1 MQKKISVWAAALFVI
16 IGAVVAA
23 MASVLAI
30 GGTYRAKIA
39 EYDSLYSEK
48 AAELERQIEVNKSS
62 IEGYGELAGELY
74 SIDQAYRQ
82 MYPGELD
89 DDAIKTAVLNGYI
102 AGVGDKYGYYF
113 PKDQADAYKES
124 AAGETEG
131 IGISVVQN
139 QTYGCFEVISVYK
152 DSPAERAGIH
162 VGDLITDV
170 ILDDG
175 SRESV
180 TSLGYDVALTKLRGE
195 SGTTA
200 HFVVARDEDGDGVYD
215 ELEFTVE
222 RKKIDAESVMAR
234 LYEPDPTIAVIRIT
248 GFEKNTPDQF
258 YAAMDEMK
266 AAGAEKFVFDLR
278 SNPGGDKDSVS
289 SILDY
294 LLPEGPILRTV
305 DSDGNYKVLT
315 TSDAKYLDMP
325 MAVLVNG
332 STASAAELF
341 AASVKD
347 YGVGK
352 VVGDVTYGKGS
363 MQTIFDIFSDGSLL
377 KLTVAYYCPPYS
389 ENYDGVGV
397 KPDVEV
403 ALDESLAGVSIY
415 KLSDT
420 EDNQLT
426 EAVKTFG

>member
-1 MQKKISVWAAALFVI
+1 MEFFTYRLPNGIRGIHRQVKGSVAHCALV
-16 IGAVVAA
+16 IGAG
-23 MASVLAI
+23 SRDEHTDQYGLAHFTEHAFFKGTEHRRAWQVNCRLENL
-30 GGTYRAKIA
+30 GGELNAFTTKEDTTIHATTLRGDFA
-39 EYDSLYSEK
+39 K
-48 AAELERQIEVNKSS
+48 AAELIADIAFRSTFPDR
-62 IEGYGELAGELY
+62 ELY
-74 SIDQAYRQ
+74 CEKELLAY
-82 MYPGELD
+82 E
-89 DDAIKTAVLNGYI
+89 INT
-102 AGVGDKYGYYF
+102 
-113 PKDQADAYKES
+113 
-124 AAGETEG
+124 
-131 IGISVVQN
+131 
-139 QTYGCFEVISVYK
+139 YK
-152 DSPAERAGIH
+152 DSPAEGTGIH

-180 TSLGYDVALTKLRGE
+180 VSLGYDVALTKLRGE

-315 TSDAKYLDMP
+315 TSDAKCLDMP

-352 VVGDVTYGKGS
+352 VVGNVTYGKGS
-363 MQTIFDIFSDGSLL
+363 MQTMFDIFSDGSLL